1 MAREA
6 RTAPAPGSGGALP
19 VFVLVARRE
28 MLARLRSRIFIG
40 GTTAMVA
47 FVVIGIVGYSIVGG
61 RTTPLRVGFSG
72 GSQTVEQ
79 AFRSSATALG
89 QPVTVSNVAD
99 EAAGKS
105 QVTGGTLDVLVTG
118 PAASPTIVVKQS
130 APSLVQAALERV
142 VLAARLTAAGL
153 PPATL
158 AALTSGAQVPVQTLQ
173 PKNPEL
179 TQDKLVGL
187 SVAILLFIVLGQWG
201 SQVAQGVVE
210 EKATRIMEIILATVP
225 PSQLLAGKVAGIGL
239 VGLIQVSIVAAAT
252 LASVSVTHAVTAPAL
267 GVIPVLGY
275 VMWFLLGFLLYAAAY
290 ATLAAL
296 VSRPEEVQSA
306 IGPVVVFQ
314 IGAYLSAYLALS
326 NPSSPLVNAASVL
339 PPFAPVLMP
348 VRTASG
354 DVPGWEIGL
363 AVALIVAAIAGL
375 IWLAGRVYA
384 NSAMRIGA
392 RVRLMDAV
400 RG

>member
-326 NPSSPLVNAASVL
+326 NPSSPLVTAASVL